1 MKLTTSLRR
10 LRTTTT
16 LLSRTAT
23 APRTLRPLSSAAT
36 PTPPTKNAAAA
47 AAAAAASSTAAD
59 ESAGMNIQ
67 VYGGLLDQDRIFSNI
82 YGEQDWRLKDA
93 EMRGDWYRTKDL
105 LQWGPDGIVN
115 ESNVVSVEEYAD
127 IYIATENA
135 TSIGH

>member
-47 AAAAAASSTAAD
+47 AAASSNAAD

-115 ESNVVSVEEYAD
+115 EIKASGLRGRGGTYK
-127 IYIATENA
+127 
-135 TSIGH
+135 

>member
-47 AAAAAASSTAAD
+47 SAAASSTAAD

-135 TSIGH
+135 TSMCYI

>member
-47 AAAAAASSTAAD
+47 AASSNAAD

-115 ESNVVSVEEYAD
+115 EIKASGLRGRGGTYKQ
-127 IYIATENA
+127 IYILIYF
-135 TSIGH
+135 SPFIK

>member
-1 MKLTTSLRR
+1 MKLTTSLRQ

-36 PTPPTKNAAAA
+36 PTSPTKNAASSANAA
-47 AAAAAASSTAAD
+47 E

-115 ESNVVSVEEYAD
+115 EIKASGLRGRGGTYK
-127 IYIATENA
+127 
-135 TSIGH
+135 

>member
-1 MKLTTSLRR
+1 MKLTTSLRP

-36 PTPPTKNAAAA
+36 PTPPTKNAASSANAA
-47 AAAAAASSTAAD
+47 E

-93 EMRGDWYRTKDL
+93 EMRGDWYRTRTC
-105 LQWGPDGIVN
+105 
-115 ESNVVSVEEYAD
+115 SNGAQTASSTKSMWSPWKSTL
-127 IYIATENA
+127 IFI
-135 TSIGH
+135 

>member
-47 AAAAAASSTAAD
+47 AAAAASSNAAD

-115 ESNVVSVEEYAD
+115 EIKASGLRGRGGTYK
-127 IYIATENA
+127 
-135 TSIGH
+135 